1 MLFRPF
7 GRPEGQPHDPHLY
20 DVVATADGI
29 RLSPTCHDGH
39 VLVMEL
45 IEKLGL
51 AERARAR
58 AVPMA
63 RPGAADRGFLA
74 GHRSGSPPIIVAM
87 PGRVAATAPLP
98 IPDGQNE
105 PCAQTT
111 PTPAS
116 FGHTP
121 AWAPAV
127 ASQPAQ
133 ASATVVPSANTVVI
147 PTAAPLDAP
156 ASGNLLSTLIERHL
170 RNVALGPKRAT
181 PATRDR
187 AYALNLLIET
197 VGDRPIET
205 ITPDDALKFAALLAQ
220 WPARRTTYPQLDGL
234 TAPNVAARAKREK
247 LQPIRPGTQ
256 HKHIMHVNALMNWA
270 IKLGALMENP
280 FKYVDTGRYLRDETG
295 RRRKKKDIFNHADLA
310 AMFDP
315 ALLTSY
321 TSPHKFWVPLI
332 AYHTGMRVNEV
343 TQLYLADVRTDPYL
357 DESGQERL
365 VMTFD
370 ITGDRDGQSV
380 KTEYA
385 VRRIPVPQR
394 ILDLGFERYLA
405 DVRASGASH
414 LFPGLS
420 WAEGGPGRA
429 VSQWVND
436 TVLRKICHITD
447 RRKSLH
453 SLRHT
458 LTTLMDRN
466 KIPESIICAI
476 NGHTPGTTVDK
487 RNYVADGTVLEM
499 QRVLDTLPFP
509 DLPLAPYA
517 SGQFKSYLSHAA
529 SERERG
535 ERAKQDGT
543 PFKRPLGRRPN
554 EPRSGLSSSEEPEP
568 RRNLDLDAP
577 ASTATT

>member
-20 DVVATADGI
+20 DVVATAEGI
-29 RLSPTCHDGH
+29 RVSPTCHDGH

-51 AERARAR
+51 AERMQTR
-58 AVPMA
+58 AVPMPQ
-63 RPGAADRGFLA
+63 PGAADRGFLIQH
-74 GHRSGSPPIIVAM
+74 GSGSPPIVVAM
-87 PGRVAATAPLP
+87 TGPGAGTRTVQAR
-98 IPDGQNE
+98 GHSGE
-105 PCAQTT
+105 PRSRPTPELSG
-111 PTPAS
+111 PTPALL
-116 FGHTP
+116 P
-121 AWAPAV
+121 ATG
-127 ASQPAQ
+127 SQPAN
-133 ASATVVPSANTVVI
+133 ASTVAPLLNTEVI
-147 PTAAPLDAP
+147 PTAAPVDAP
-156 ASGNLLSTLIERHL
+156 ASGDLLSTLIERHL

-197 VGDRPIET
+197 LGDRPIDR
-205 ITPDDALKFAALLAQ
+205 ITPDDALRFAALLAQ
-220 WPARRTTYPQLDGL
+220 WPARRQTYPQLDGL

-247 LQPIRPGTQ
+247 LPTIRPGTQ

-270 IKLGALMENP
+270 LKLGALTENP
-280 FKYVDTGRYLRDETG
+280 FKYVDTARYLRDETG

-315 ALLTSY
+315 ALLASY

-343 TQLYLADVRTDPYL
+343 TQLYVADVRTDPYL

-420 WAEGGPGRA
+420 WAEGGPGRV

-436 TVLRKICHITD
+436 IVLRKVCQITD

-499 QRVLDTLPFP
+499 RRVLDTLPFP
-509 DLPLAPYA
+509 DLPLAPYV

-529 SERERG
+529 SERERE
-535 ERAKQDGT
+535 ERAKQDGV

-554 EPRSGLSSSEEPEP
+554 EPRSELPTSEEPEP
-568 RRNLDLDAP
+568 RRKLDLDAP
-577 ASTATT
+577 ASTAIT